1 MDYGINLDAE
11 AVREEIKDLAQYGSL
26 DAEDV
31 KYLESLSD
39 YDINDAIH
47 RVVGDSFWEIFD
59 LVRSNAID
67 VLLEE
72 K

>member
-1 MDYGINLDAE
+1 MNDGINLDAE
-11 AVREEIKDLAQYGSL
+11 SVREEIRELAQDGSL
-26 DAEDV
+26 DDEDV

-47 RVVGDSFWEIFD
+47 RVVGDSFWDVFD

-67 VLLEE
+67 ALLEE
-72 K
+72 R